1 MDDNSEAILI
11 RFRTAAAGFIEAV
24 DSASNSERN
33 EFVKAVHR
41 AVAELISSALGLPA
55 VEPDTTNVSDIPFDS
70 ETWAEL
76 LRTLKQKL
84 GPLDTYWG
92 TFDST
97 TKSEPF
103 QASLAG
109 DLSEIYFDLKN
120 NLQLEK
126 TGVSRGD
133 LLWDLR
139 ESFQTHWGR
148 HATDA
153 LKAMY
158 DLHVD

>member
-1 MDDNSEAILI
+1 MNRIHCA
-11 RFRTAAAGFIEAV
+11 T
-24 DSASNSERN
+24 
-33 EFVKAVHR
+33 
-41 AVAELISSALGLPA
+41 AELISSALNLPA
-55 VEPDTTNVSDIPFDS
+55 VEPDTTNVSDVPFDA
-70 ETWAEL
+70 EAWGEL

-92 TFDST
+92 IFDST

-109 DLSEIYFDLKN
+109 DLSEIYFDLKD

-126 TGVSRGD
+126 TGVPRGD

-158 DLHVD
+158 DLHLS